1 MSQAPQ
7 KERSQE
13 AARDSKMLYAFSV
26 SLNSSNPGQT
36 VDSVAFDS
44 FGEIYSRLVLAQ
56 GLLPVAGDSK

>member
-1 MSQAPQ
+1 
-7 KERSQE
+7 
-13 AARDSKMLYAFSV
+13 MLYAFSV